1 MNRCSL
7 GILTRSAGFTPLDRN
22 LSNGVK
28 ILPKGY
34 FNKARL
40 VTSLIDFTFIRSLV
54 ANIYSKEGG
63 NCYDPVSLFL
73 CDLFRWLEGFR
84 WMKDFCRVLHHKYNG
99 ASYRLYAGISDER
112 IPCEADFSNFRA
124 RIGETRYNAIFHVL
138 VEILRKLDIITARIL
153 SHDGT
158 LVPTFARYRG
168 CNYAC
173 ENCAEIRVGRDFIP
187 YIRNRILKLLERP
200 SLLRPDKT
208 YRAFTKC
215 PKGTLPNDVKPPS
228 IKVCEFKLLTFNPE
242 LFNEKDQTAKVFGL
256 EDALSKTNLMLV
268 PIRSNI
274 SRIKLNLQDNPLFVR
289 CPRIPR
295 DLEAKI
301 GCRRSKYNPDKTE
314 KIFGFQVIISTTIEP
329 ELGIELPLAC
339 ITRPGS
345 AKDGNYLIHLKE
357 QIKWLHPFLE
367 TYVDIGDSGFDI
379 IEDFNWCRAEGSIP
393 IFDLN
398 RRNEDL
404 SQEALFK
411 RGYDQ
416 NGSPYAPCKAT
427 CKPNGYDKE
436 DKRLSFVCAKQCLS
450 SPQAVPEPIP
460 DCPYLTRSLGLST
473 HVPIANNPRLLCE
486 IPRGSKRWKK
496 IRNLRPASERTN
508 STAKTDLNILAH
520 PQVMGLQRAA
530 ILAQLACIVVL
541 LKRFLVFVVKITL
554 SLRKLRITGN
564 REFLKQLELRKL
576 PTYLSS
582 IVQRK

>member
-1 MNRCSL
+1 MK
-7 GILTRSAGFTPLDRN
+7 
-22 LSNGVK
+22 V
-28 ILPKGY
+28 LPNGY

-54 ANIYSKEGG
+54 ADIYSKEGG

-112 IPCEADFSNFRA
+112 IPCEAEFSYFRA
-124 RIGETRYNAIFHVL
+124 HLGEARYNAIFHVL

-187 YIRNRILKLLERP
+187 YIRNRILKLLKRP
-200 SLLRPDKT
+200 SQLRPDKT

-228 IKVCEFKLLTFNPE
+228 IKVCEFKLLPFNPE
-242 LFNEKDQTAKVFGL
+242 LFNEKDQTTKVFGL

-314 KIFGFQVIISTTIEP
+314 KIFGFHVIISTTIEP
-329 ELGIELPLAC
+329 ELGIELPVAC
-339 ITRPGS
+339 ITKPGS
-345 AKDGNYLIHLKE
+345 AKDGNYLIPLKE
-357 QIKWLHPFLE
+357 QIKWSHPSLE
-367 TYVDIGDSGFDI
+367 TYIDIGDAGFDEI
-379 IEDFNWCRAEGSIP
+379 DDYNWCRAEGSIP
-393 IFDLN
+393 IFDYN
-398 RRNEDL
+398 VRNENL
-404 SQEALFK
+404 SQQTLFN
-411 RGYDQ
+411 RGYNQ
-416 NGSPYAPCKAT
+416 NGWPYAPCKAT
-427 CKPNGYDKE
+427 CKPNGYDKQ
-436 DKRLSFVCAKQCLS
+436 DKRLSFVCAKQCLA
-450 SPQAVPEPIP
+450 SPQTVPEPISH
-460 DCPYLTRSLGLST
+460 CQYLFRPLGFSV
-473 HVPIANNPRLLCE
+473 HVPIAANSRLFCKV
-486 IPRGSKRWKK
+486 PRGSKRWKK

-508 STAKTDLNILAH
+508 STTKSDLNILNY
-520 PQVMGLQRAA
+520 PRVMGLKRTA
-530 ILAQLACIVVL
+530 ILSQMACIVTL
-541 LKRFLVFVVKITL
+541 LKRFLDFVVRITL
-554 SLRKLRITGN
+554 TLHKAKDTGSRQLW
-564 REFLKQLELRKL
+564 RELQIKKL
-576 PTYLSS
+576 PAYLAS
-582 IVQRK
+582 IIQRE